1 MNHKTWSRDGHKC
14 MTGKVSA
21 DPGRPCVFP
30 FYATTDNNG
39 SLEWNCIVPDTYNKA
54 IMNTYTWQIITLAGR
69 SPGAQ
74 LAPTRQF
81 SGDRLAVGD
90 VVLIAMERI

>member
-39 SLEWNCIVPDTYNKA
+39 SLEWNCIVPDTYNKT
-54 IMNTYTWQIITLAGR
+54 ILMNTHGKLLHLQEEVLVPDSLR
-69 SPGAQ
+69 PGHF
-74 LAPTRQF
+74 LGTDWPGEM
-81 SGDRLAVGD
+81 SS
-90 VVLIAMERI
+90 

>member
-39 SLEWNCIVPDTYNKA
+39 SLEWNCIVPDTYNKD
-54 IMNTYTWQIITLAGR
+54 IMNMIHEHKLQLITTIYLQEEVLVPDSLR
-69 SPGAQ
+69 PGHF
-74 LAPTRQF
+74 LGTDWPGEM
-81 SGDRLAVGD
+81 SS
-90 VVLIAMERI
+90 